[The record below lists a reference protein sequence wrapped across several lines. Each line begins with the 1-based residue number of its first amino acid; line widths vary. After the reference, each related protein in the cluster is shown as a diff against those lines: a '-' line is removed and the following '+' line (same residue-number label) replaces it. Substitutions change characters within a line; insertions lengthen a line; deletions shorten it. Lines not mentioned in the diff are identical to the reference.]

1 MNDEITINEVGEIAD
16 LALRAA
22 QVRTIG
28 KTPVTFLP
36 KDAEAVGLE
45 EYLETPTRKRGTN
58 NLYDLESFVQVVKDQ
73 KTTATRLYY
82 INSADKH
89 PHFRAVFDDHDK
101 EPGWRQHQAMY
112 SLLHSTEWKTW
123 VQFNKKQMNQETFA
137 QFIEDNLLDIAQPPG
152 AEMLEISR
160 TLEAK
165 KKVSFASGARLSNG
179 ANELTFEETISGTAG
194 KGKFQIPELFTIG
207 VCVFEGGD
215 RYAVEARLRYRIQD
229 GGHLTMWY
237 DLVRPHKVIEDAFA
251 QLKTKVE
258 AQTGLKPINGSPA

>member
-1 MNDEITINEVGEIAD
+1 MSDEIIINEVSEIAD
-16 LALRAA
+16 LTLRAA
-22 QVRTIG
+22 QVRTVG

-36 KDAEAVGLE
+36 KDTQVVDLE
-45 EYLETPTRKRGTN
+45 KYLEAPTRKRGTN
-58 NLYDLESFVQVVKDQ
+58 LLYDLESFVQVVSDQ

-82 INSADKH
+82 LNGEEARKY
-89 PHFRAVFDDHDK
+89 FKAVFDDHDK
-101 EPGWRQHQAMY
+101 EPGWRQHQATY
-112 SLLHSTEWKTW
+112 LLIHSVEWRTW
-123 VQFNKKQMNQETFA
+123 LSSNKKQMNQETFA

-165 KKVSFASGARLSNG
+165 KKVSFASGVRLSNG